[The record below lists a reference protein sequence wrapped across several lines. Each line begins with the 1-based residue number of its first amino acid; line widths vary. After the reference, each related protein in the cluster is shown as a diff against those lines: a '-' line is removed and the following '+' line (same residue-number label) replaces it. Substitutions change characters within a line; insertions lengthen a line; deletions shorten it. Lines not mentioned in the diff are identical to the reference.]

1 MRPITLSV
9 PFFLLTAPAMA
20 AVPQVV
26 TDIPA
31 VGSLV
36 AQVMGDLGAPE
47 VLLDQGANAHN
58 YQLRPSQARALQS
71 ADLVFWIEK
80 SPPSSRYS
88 PAAVELIGSRTLPL
102 AEKTVPPVCST
113 APVMTAL
120 ASPV

>member
-20 AVPQVV
+20 AVPERV

-36 AQVMGDLGAPE
+36 AQVMGDPGAPE

-58 YQLRPSQARALQS
+58 YQLRPSQARALQ
-71 ADLVFWIEK
+71 
-80 SPPSSRYS
+80 
-88 PAAVELIGSRTLPL
+88 
-102 AEKTVPPVCST
+102 
-113 APVMTAL
+113 
-120 ASPV
+120 